1 MPIQEVF
8 FMRISITKS
17 KNHEFL
23 YVIKD
28 IYNQGS
34 RTTKRIE
41 TLGRVEDLCKK
52 MNMSRDD
59 VISWAKNYARELT
72 LKEKND
78 LEDTI
83 IPFSPYKLIDMD
95 TNRKFNCGYLFLQDI
110 YYQLRLDNI
119 CRNIED
125 KYKFKYDL
133 NAILSDLIYSRI
145 LFPGS
150 KRSSYLDAMTLLEK
164 PKYELHDVYRALSVL
179 AKENNYIQ
187 SELYKNTHFIKQR
200 NTSTLYY
207 DCTNYYF
214 EIEEEDGS
222 KQYGKSKEN
231 RPNPIVGMGLMMDAD
246 GIPLAF
252 DTYAGNKNEQIT
264 LKPLE
269 KRITKD
275 FELSKFIYCS
285 DAGLASKTN
294 KQFNS
299 IQDRAYIITQS
310 LKKLKKD
317 DKEVALKHT
326 GFLEVGIDCSQR
338 INIDDIDFNNENNRN
353 RLFYKEIPLEKPLK
367 ERLIVTFSPR
377 YAIYQK
383 SIREKQILRA
393 SHMLNNKG
401 ELKKNRKNPNNPARF
416 IEKIAMDK
424 NGEVIEE
431 YYSLDQNKINDE
443 AMYDGFYA
451 ITTNLE
457 DDDVKAIID
466 VSERRWQ
473 IEECF
478 RIMKTDFKARPVYV
492 SLDEHIEAHFL
503 TCFVSLIVY
512 RLLESKLN
520 YKYTVNEIIE
530 ALRDMEMV
538 DTQYNGYI
546 PAYKRTRLT
555 DELHTLFGFRTD
567 YEIVSKKKMRNII
580 KKTKQQE

>member
-1 MPIQEVF
+1 
-8 FMRISITKS
+8 MRISITKS

-83 IPFSPYKLIDMD
+83 IPFSPYKFIDMD

-119 CRNIED
+119 CRNIKD

-231 RPNPIVGMGLMMDAD
+231 RPNLIVGMGLMMDAD

-269 KRITKD
+269 KRIIKD

-299 IQDRAYIITQS
+299 IQDRTYIITQS

-326 GFLEVGIDCSQR
+326 GFLEVGIDSSQR

-401 ELKKNRKNPNNPARF
+401 KLKKNRKNPNDPARF

-424 NGEVIEE
+424 NGEVIKE

>member
-119 CRNIED
+119 CRNIKD

-269 KRITKD
+269 KRIIKD

-326 GFLEVGIDCSQR
+326 GFLEVGIDSSQR

-401 ELKKNRKNPNNPARF
+401 KLKKNRKNPNDPARF

-431 YYSLDQNKINDE
+431 YYNLDQNKINDE

>member
-1 MPIQEVF
+1 
-8 FMRISITKS
+8 MRISITKS

-41 TLGRVEDLCKK
+41 TLGRIEDLCKK

-119 CRNIED
+119 CRNIKD

-200 NTSTLYY
+200 NISTLYY

-269 KRITKD
+269 KRIIKD

-326 GFLEVGIDCSQR
+326 GFLEVGIDSSQR

-367 ERLIVTFSPR
+367 ERLIVTYSPK

-383 SIREKQILRA
+383 NIREKQILRA

-401 ELKKNRKNPNNPARF
+401 KLKKNRKNPNDPARF
-416 IEKIAMDK
+416 IEKITMDK

-431 YYSLDQNKINDE
+431 YYSLDQSKINDE